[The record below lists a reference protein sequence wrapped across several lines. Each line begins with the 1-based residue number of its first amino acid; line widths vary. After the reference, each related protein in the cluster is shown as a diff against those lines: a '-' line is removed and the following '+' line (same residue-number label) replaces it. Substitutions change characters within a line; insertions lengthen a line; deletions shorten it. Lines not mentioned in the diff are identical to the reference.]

1 MKHIYNKGVHIFV
14 HKRLF
19 TFFIENKASNLMQY
33 MFGNNKL
40 SLVNRMNYDNNKKA
54 LNYYYMYILTVTEGL
69 VQRFASSMFL
79 FFQHMYTSIDD
90 NDLEKEQI

>member
-1 MKHIYNKGVHIFV
+1 
-14 HKRLF
+14 
-19 TFFIENKASNLMQY
+19 MQY

-40 SLVNRMNYDNNKKA
+40 SLVIGMNYDNNKKA
-54 LNYYYMYILTVTEGL
+54 LNYYYILTITEGL
-69 VQRFASSMFL
+69 VQRFTSSMFL

>member
-1 MKHIYNKGVHIFV
+1 MKHIYNKGAIFSYM
-14 HKRLF
+14 KGYSLF
-19 TFFIENKASNLMQY
+19 LIENKA
-33 MFGNNKL
+33 
-40 SLVNRMNYDNNKKA
+40 SLVNRMNYDNNKKT
-54 LNYYYMYILTVTEGL
+54 LNYYYILTVTEGL

>member
-54 LNYYYMYILTVTEGL
+54 LNYYYILTVTEGL
-69 VQRFASSMFL
+69 VQRFTSSMFL

>member
-14 HKRLF
+14 HESYSIFL
-19 TFFIENKASNLMQY
+19 IENKASNLMQY

-40 SLVNRMNYDNNKKA
+40 SLVIRMNYDNNKKA
-54 LNYYYMYILTVTEGL
+54 LNYYYILTVTEGL

-90 NDLEKEQI
+90 NDLEKGQI

>member
-40 SLVNRMNYDNNKKA
+40 SLVNRMNYDNNKKT
-54 LNYYYMYILTVTEGL
+54 LNYYYVLTVTEGL

-79 FFQHMYTSIDD
+79 FLQHMYTSIDD

>member
-40 SLVNRMNYDNNKKA
+40 SLVNRMNFDNKKGIK
-54 LNYYYMYILTVTEGL
+54 LLLYIN
-69 VQRFASSMFL
+69 S
-79 FFQHMYTSIDD
+79 
-90 NDLEKEQI
+90 N

>member
-1 MKHIYNKGVHIFV
+1 MKHIYNKGAIFSYM
-14 HKRLF
+14 KGYSLF
-19 TFFIENKASNLMQY
+19 LIENKASNLMQY

-40 SLVNRMNYDNNKKA
+40 SLVIRMNYDNNKKA
-54 LNYYYMYILTVTEGL
+54 LNYYCILTVTEGL

-79 FFQHMYTSIDD
+79 FFQHMYTSIND

>member
-1 MKHIYNKGVHIFV
+1 
-14 HKRLF
+14 
-19 TFFIENKASNLMQY
+19 MQY

-40 SLVNRMNYDNNKKA
+40 SLVIRMNYDNNKKA
-54 LNYYYMYILTVTEGL
+54 LNYYYILTVTEGL

-79 FFQHMYTSIDD
+79 FFQQMHTSIDD

>member
-1 MKHIYNKGVHIFV
+1 
-14 HKRLF
+14 
-19 TFFIENKASNLMQY
+19 MQY

-40 SLVNRMNYDNNKKA
+40 SLVNRMNYDNNKKT
-54 LNYYYMYILTVTEGL
+54 LNYYYVLTVTEGL

-79 FFQHMYTSIDD
+79 FLQHMYTSIDD

>member
-1 MKHIYNKGVHIFV
+1 
-14 HKRLF
+14 
-19 TFFIENKASNLMQY
+19 MQY

-40 SLVNRMNYDNNKKA
+40 SLVNRMNYDNNKKT
-54 LNYYYMYILTVTEGL
+54 LNYYYILTEGL
-69 VQRFASSMFL
+69 VQRFTSSMLL